1 MNPTSET
8 QPSPPA
14 WGIRG
19 QYQLQDSTMT
29 LREGLAEY
37 YAVNPGL
44 ADPAELEHEPSATF
58 FHRHDSTHV
67 IFGTHTGPSDEVGND
82 WLTLFGADVG
92 FVRYLREF
100 MATTEVKG
108 IAQAYANASV
118 FRLLWHGLRLLPI
131 ARRYAKSMHRK
142 WPWQTPEAWLDRP
155 LGELREELGIKV
167 LHTHVDLGLKLQ
179 ELPPG
184 SADKS
189 DTVSI

>member
-1 MNPTSET
+1 MIPASPTPPT
-8 QPSPPA
+8 PPA

-19 QYQLQDSTMT
+19 QYQLQDATMT

-67 IFGTHTGPSDEVGND
+67 IFGTHTGPSDEAGND

-118 FRLLWHGLRLLPI
+118 FRLLWHALRLLPI

-155 LGELREELGIKV
+155 LGELREDLGIKV
-167 LHTHVDLGLKLQ
+167 FHAHVELDLNLKELQ
-179 ELPPG
+179 PSS
-184 SADKS
+184 SAKS
-189 DTVSI
+189 DTVAV